1 MFILHITNCHSR
13 ILHPVAYYILSVAY
27 CILCAR
33 RALMC
38 TGSDVRTQT
47 KNSGSYLVAPPDHAV
62 LQFWDA
68 LVMFC
73 LVLAMA
79 VQGAWGCVFP
89 SSCGPGGTPPSAL

>member
-38 TGSDVRTQT
+38 TGTDVRT
-47 KNSGSYLVAPPDHAV
+47 YV
-62 LQFWDA
+62 W
-68 LVMFC
+68 
-73 LVLAMA
+73 
-79 VQGAWGCVFP
+79 
-89 SSCGPGGTPPSAL
+89 